1 MSNLNFVMIGKL
13 SIAPDREN
21 RKAFSDK
28 LLDSG
33 CNIRELNLQMKCDK
47 DSFNLQIKSFMNNV
61 KRTSDGTLNVNDST
75 IYTILDNDGKYES
88 TNFKY
93 KDREKYED
101 RIANFRKL
109 VFVDENEERVE
120 CSNEFDYSMAVHSI
134 LKSDAYK
141 DKKFKVQ
148 GNIEYS
154 SYTNPKTHKEKIYT
168 NYNVQRIYVVDND
181 SEQKATANMEM
192 YITKDCI
199 DDSRL
204 EEENTFN
211 LMGYIPQYLSKKKG
225 DFGYYKMFEYPLNAE
240 GDKAKKKY
248 ELIKRVLLDNFED
261 NELCKIGFK
270 VNLIRRR
277 EEVPFDF
284 DKCTDE
290 EKDLVEYGLME
301 LKDLEMQYGAGMGE
315 LKDCIQV
322 SSIAKGYSTGA
333 TPTNLTLVE
342 LLNNGEEE
350 KAKPILNDDLTSDED
365 GDLNIFDTEDG
376 DDFSFDF

>member
-1 MSNLNFVMIGKL
+1 MSTNFVMVGKL

-21 RKAFSDK
+21 RKAFEDR

-33 CNIRELNLQMKCDK
+33 CNIRQLNLQMKCDK
-47 DSFNLQIKSFMNNV
+47 DNFNLQIKSFMNNV

-93 KDREKYED
+93 KDKDKYED
-101 RIANFRKL
+101 KVANFRKL
-109 VFVDENEERVE
+109 VFVNGEERME
-120 CSNEFDYSMAVHSI
+120 CIDTFDYAMFVHTM
-134 LKSDAYK
+134 LKSGDYK
-141 DKKFKVQ
+141 DKIFQVQ
-148 GNIEYS
+148 GTIEFSNYK
-154 SYTNPKTHKEKIYT
+154 NPKTGVENTYT
-168 NYNVQRIYVVDND
+168 NYNVERIYVVDND

-192 YITKDCI
+192 YITEDCI

-270 VNLIRRR
+270 VNLIRQR

-322 SSIAKGYSTGA
+322 SSIARGYSTGA
-333 TPTNLTLVE
+333 TPTNLTLIE
-342 LLNNGEEE
+342 LLNNGEEK

-365 GDLNIFDTEDG
+365 GDLNIFDTEEG

>member
-33 CNIRELNLQMKCDK
+33 CNIRQLNLNMKCDK
-47 DSFNLQIKSFMNNV
+47 DNFNLQIKSFMSNV
-61 KRTSDGTLNVNDST
+61 KRTSDGALNVNDST
-75 IYTILDNDGKYES
+75 IYTILDNDGKFES

-154 SYTNPKTHKEKIYT
+154 SYTNPKTHEEKIYT
-168 NYNVQRIYVVDND
+168 NYNVQRIYVIND
-181 SEQKATANMEM
+181 EAEEKALANVEF
-192 YITKDCI
+192 YITEDCL

-204 EEENTFN
+204 EEENLLVIN
-211 LMGYIPQYLSKKKG
+211 GYIPEYNSKKKADIG
-225 DFGYYKMFEYPLNAE
+225 FYQSFEYPLGE
-240 GDKAKKKY
+240 DSEKAKKMAK
-248 ELIKRVLLDNFED
+248 LIDKMLLDNFDD
-261 NELCKIGFK
+261 NELCKMGYR
-270 VNLIRRR
+270 VRLINRR
-277 EEVPFDF
+277 EEVPFNEDMLS
-284 DKCTDE
+284 DE
-290 EKDLVEYGLME
+290 EKELVKYGLMDIE
-301 LKDLEMQYGAGMGE
+301 DLKQQYGAGMGSMQRRME
-315 LKDCIQV
+315 I
-322 SSIAKGYSTGA
+322 SSIGRGYSKGA
-333 TPTNLTLVE
+333 IPVPLTLNE
-342 LLNNGEEE
+342 LLSKGNEP
-350 KAKPILNDDLTSDED
+350 KPELLDED
-365 GDLNIFDTEDG
+365 GDLDILSDG
-376 DDFSFDF
+376 DDDEDELFDF

>member
-1 MSNLNFVMIGKL
+1 MSNLSFVMIGKL

-33 CNIRELNLQMKCDK
+33 CNIRQLSLQMKCNK
-47 DSFNLQIKSFMNNV
+47 DNFNLQIKSFMNNV
-61 KRTSDGTLNVNDST
+61 KRASDGILNVNDST
-75 IYTILDNDGKYES
+75 IYTILDNDGKFES

-154 SYTNPKTHKEKIYT
+154 SYTNPKTHEEKIYT
-168 NYNVQRIYVVDND
+168 NYNVQRIYVIND
-181 SEQKATANMEM
+181 EAEEKALANVEF
-192 YITKDCI
+192 YITEDCL

-204 EEENTFN
+204 EEENLLVIN
-211 LMGYIPQYLSKKKG
+211 GYIPEYNSKKKADIG
-225 DFGYYKMFEYPLNAE
+225 FYQSFEYPLGE
-240 GDKAKKKY
+240 DSEKAKKMAK
-248 ELIKRVLLDNFED
+248 LIDKMLLDNFDD
-261 NELCKIGFK
+261 NELCKMGYR
-270 VNLIRRR
+270 VRLINRR
-277 EEVPFDF
+277 EEVPFNEDMLS
-284 DKCTDE
+284 DE
-290 EKDLVEYGLME
+290 EKELVKYGLMDIE
-301 LKDLEMQYGAGMGE
+301 DLKQQYGAGMGSMQRRME
-315 LKDCIQV
+315 I
-322 SSIAKGYSTGA
+322 SSIGRGYSKGA
-333 TPTNLTLVE
+333 IPVPLTLNE
-342 LLNNGEEE
+342 LLSKGNEP
-350 KAKPILNDDLTSDED
+350 KPELLDED
-365 GDLNIFDTEDG
+365 GDLDILSDG
-376 DDFSFDF
+376 DDDEDELFDF

>member
-33 CNIRELNLQMKCDK
+33 CNIRQLNLNMKCDK
-47 DSFNLQIKSFMNNV
+47 DNFNLQIKSFMNNV

-75 IYTILDNDGKYES
+75 IYTILDNDGKFES

-154 SYTNPKTHKEKIYT
+154 SYTNPKTHEEKIYT
-168 NYNVQRIYVVDND
+168 NYNVQRIYVIND
-181 SEQKATANMEM
+181 EAEEKALANVEF
-192 YITKDCI
+192 YITEDCL

-204 EEENTFN
+204 EEENLLVIN
-211 LMGYIPQYLSKKKG
+211 GYIPEYNSKKKADIG
-225 DFGYYKMFEYPLNAE
+225 FYQSFEYPLGE
-240 GDKAKKKY
+240 DSEKAKKMAK
-248 ELIKRVLLDNFED
+248 LINKMLLDNFDD
-261 NELCKIGFK
+261 NELCKMGYR
-270 VNLIRRR
+270 VRLINRR
-277 EEVPFDF
+277 EEVPFNEDMLS
-284 DKCTDE
+284 DE
-290 EKDLVEYGLME
+290 EKELVKYGLMDIE
-301 LKDLEMQYGAGMGE
+301 DLKQQYGVGMGSMQRRME
-315 LKDCIQV
+315 I
-322 SSIAKGYSTGA
+322 SSIGRGYSKGA
-333 TPTNLTLVE
+333 IPVPLTLNE
-342 LLNNGEEE
+342 LLSKGNEP
-350 KAKPILNDDLTSDED
+350 KPELLDED
-365 GDLNIFDTEDG
+365 GDLDILSDG
-376 DDFSFDF
+376 DDDEDELFDF

>member
-33 CNIRELNLQMKCDK
+33 YNIRQLNLNMKCDK
-47 DSFNLQIKSFMNNV
+47 DNFNLQIKSFMNNV

-75 IYTILDNDGKYES
+75 IYTILDNDGKFES

-154 SYTNPKTHKEKIYT
+154 SYTNPKTHEEKIYT
-168 NYNVQRIYVVDND
+168 NYNVQRIYVIND
-181 SEQKATANMEM
+181 EAEEKALANVEF
-192 YITKDCI
+192 YITEDCL

-204 EEENTFN
+204 EEENLLVIN
-211 LMGYIPQYLSKKKG
+211 GYIPEYNSKKKADIG
-225 DFGYYKMFEYPLNAE
+225 FYQSFEYPLGE
-240 GDKAKKKY
+240 DSEKAKKMAK
-248 ELIKRVLLDNFED
+248 LINKMLLDNFDD
-261 NELCKIGFK
+261 NELCKMGYR
-270 VNLIRRR
+270 VRLINRR
-277 EEVPFDF
+277 EEVPFNEDMLS
-284 DKCTDE
+284 DE
-290 EKDLVEYGLME
+290 EKELVKYGLMDIE
-301 LKDLEMQYGAGMGE
+301 DLKQQYGVGMGSMQRRME
-315 LKDCIQV
+315 I
-322 SSIAKGYSTGA
+322 SSIGRGYSKGA
-333 TPTNLTLVE
+333 IPAPLTLNE
-342 LLNNGEEE
+342 LLSKGNEP
-350 KAKPILNDDLTSDED
+350 KPELLDED
-365 GDLNIFDTEDG
+365 GDLDILSDG
-376 DDFSFDF
+376 DDDEDELFDF

>member
-33 CNIRELNLQMKCDK
+33 CNIRQFYLNMKCDK
-47 DSFNLQIKSFMNNV
+47 DNFNLQIKSFMNNV

-93 KDREKYED
+93 KDKDKYED

-120 CSNEFDYSMAVHSI
+120 CSNEFDYAMAVHSI

-154 SYTNPKTHKEKIYT
+154 SYTNPKTHEEKIYT
-168 NYNVQRIYVVDND
+168 NYNVQRIYIIND
-181 SEQKATANMEM
+181 EAEEKALANVEF
-192 YITKDCI
+192 YITEDCL

-204 EEENTFN
+204 EEENLLVIN
-211 LMGYIPQYLSKKKG
+211 GYIPEYNSKKKADIG
-225 DFGYYKMFEYPLNAE
+225 FYQSFEYPL
-240 GDKAKKKY
+240 GDDSEKAKKMAK
-248 ELIKRVLLDNFED
+248 LINKMLLDNFDD
-261 NELCKIGFK
+261 NELCKMGYR
-270 VNLIRRR
+270 VNLINRR
-277 EEVPFDF
+277 EEVPFNEDMLS
-284 DKCTDE
+284 DE
-290 EKDLVEYGLME
+290 EKELVKYGLMDIE
-301 LKDLEMQYGAGMGE
+301 DLKQQYGAGMGSMQRRME
-315 LKDCIQV
+315 I
-322 SSIAKGYSTGA
+322 SSIGRGYSKGA
-333 TPTNLTLVE
+333 IPVPLTLNE
-342 LLNNGEEE
+342 LLSKGDEPKKE
-350 KAKPILNDDLTSDED
+350 LLDED
-365 GDLNIFDTEDG
+365 GDLDILSDG
-376 DDFSFDF
+376 DDDEDELFDF

>member
-33 CNIRELNLQMKCDK
+33 CNIRQLNLNMKCDK
-47 DSFNLQIKSFMNNV
+47 DNFNLQIKSFMNNV

-75 IYTILDNDGKYES
+75 IYTILDNDGKFES

-154 SYTNPKTHKEKIYT
+154 SYTNPKTHEEKIYT
-168 NYNVQRIYVVDND
+168 NYNVQRIYVIND
-181 SEQKATANMEM
+181 EAEEKALANVEF
-192 YITKDCI
+192 YITEDCL

-204 EEENTFN
+204 EEENLLVIN
-211 LMGYIPQYLSKKKG
+211 GYIPEYNSKKKADIG
-225 DFGYYKMFEYPLNAE
+225 FYQSFEYPLGE
-240 GDKAKKKY
+240 DSEKAKKMAK
-248 ELIKRVLLDNFED
+248 LINKMLLDNFDD
-261 NELCKIGFK
+261 NELCKMGYR
-270 VNLIRRR
+270 VRLINRR
-277 EEVPFDF
+277 EEVPFNEDMLS
-284 DKCTDE
+284 DE
-290 EKDLVEYGLME
+290 EKELVKYGLMDIE
-301 LKDLEMQYGAGMGE
+301 DLKQQYGVGMGSMQRRME
-315 LKDCIQV
+315 I
-322 SSIAKGYSTGA
+322 SSIGRGYSKGA
-333 TPTNLTLVE
+333 IPAPLTLNE
-342 LLNNGEEE
+342 LLSKGNEP
-350 KAKPILNDDLTSDED
+350 KPELLDED
-365 GDLNIFDTEDG
+365 GDLDILSDG
-376 DDFSFDF
+376 DDDEDELFDF

>member
-1 MSNLNFVMIGKL
+1 MSNLNFVMIGRL

-33 CNIRELNLQMKCDK
+33 CNIRQLNLNMKCDK
-47 DSFNLQIKSFMNNV
+47 DNFNLQIKSFMNNV

-75 IYTILDNDGKYES
+75 IYTILDNDGKFES

-93 KDREKYED
+93 KDKDKYED

-154 SYTNPKTHKEKIYT
+154 SYTNPKTHEEKIYT
-168 NYNVQRIYVVDND
+168 NYNVQRIYVIND
-181 SEQKATANMEM
+181 EAEEKALANVEF
-192 YITKDCI
+192 YITEDCL

-204 EEENTFN
+204 EEENLLVIN
-211 LMGYIPQYLSKKKG
+211 GYIPEYNSKKKADIG
-225 DFGYYKMFEYPLNAE
+225 FYQSFEYPLGE
-240 GDKAKKKY
+240 DSEKAKKMAK
-248 ELIKRVLLDNFED
+248 LIDKMLLDNFDD
-261 NELCKIGFK
+261 NELCKMGYR
-270 VNLIRRR
+270 VRLINRR
-277 EEVPFDF
+277 EEVPFNEDMLS
-284 DKCTDE
+284 DE
-290 EKDLVEYGLME
+290 EKELVKYGLMDIE
-301 LKDLEMQYGAGMGE
+301 DLKLQYGVGMGSMQRRME
-315 LKDCIQV
+315 I
-322 SSIAKGYSTGA
+322 SSIGRGYSKGA
-333 TPTNLTLVE
+333 IPVPLTLSQLLSKGDEPKKE
-342 LLNNGEEE
+342 LL
-350 KAKPILNDDLTSDED
+350 DED
-365 GDLNIFDTEDG
+365 GDLDILGEDDN
-376 DDFSFDF
+376 DDDLFEF

>member
-33 CNIRELNLQMKCDK
+33 CNIRQLNLNMKCDK
-47 DSFNLQIKSFMNNV
+47 DNFNLQIKSFMNNV

-75 IYTILDNDGKYES
+75 IYTILDNDGKFES

-93 KDREKYED
+93 KDKDKYED

-154 SYTNPKTHKEKIYT
+154 SYTNPKTHEEKIYT
-168 NYNVQRIYVVDND
+168 NYNVQRIYVIND
-181 SEQKATANMEM
+181 EAEEKALANVEF
-192 YITKDCI
+192 YITEDCL

-204 EEENTFN
+204 EEENLLVIN
-211 LMGYIPQYLSKKKG
+211 GYIPEYNSKKKADIG
-225 DFGYYKMFEYPLNAE
+225 FYQSFEYPLGE
-240 GDKAKKKY
+240 DSEKAKKMAK
-248 ELIKRVLLDNFED
+248 LIDKMLLDNFDD
-261 NELCKIGFK
+261 NELCKMGYR
-270 VNLIRRR
+270 VRLINRR
-277 EEVPFDF
+277 EEVPFNEDMLS
-284 DKCTDE
+284 DE
-290 EKDLVEYGLME
+290 EKELVKYGLMDIE
-301 LKDLEMQYGAGMGE
+301 DLKQQYGAGMGSMQRRME
-315 LKDCIQV
+315 I
-322 SSIAKGYSTGA
+322 SSIGRGYSKGA
-333 TPTNLTLVE
+333 IPVPLTLNE
-342 LLNNGEEE
+342 LLSKGDEPKKE
-350 KAKPILNDDLTSDED
+350 LVDED
-365 GDLNIFDTEDG
+365 GDLDILGEEDN
-376 DDFSFDF
+376 DDDLFEF

>member
-21 RKAFSDK
+21 RKAFEDR

-33 CNIRELNLQMKCDK
+33 CNIRQLNLNMKCDK
-47 DSFNLQIKSFMNNV
+47 DNFNLQIKSFMNNV

-93 KDREKYED
+93 KDKDKYED

-154 SYTNPKTHKEKIYT
+154 SYTNPKTHEEKIYT
-168 NYNVQRIYVVDND
+168 NYNVQRIYVIND
-181 SEQKATANMEM
+181 EAEEKGLANVEF
-192 YITKDCI
+192 YITEDCL

-204 EEENTFN
+204 EDENLLVIN
-211 LMGYIPQYLSKKKG
+211 GYIPEYNSKKKADIG
-225 DFGYYKMFEYPLNAE
+225 FYQSFEYPLGE
-240 GDKAKKKY
+240 DSEKAKKMAK
-248 ELIKRVLLDNFED
+248 LINKMLLDNFDD
-261 NELCKIGFK
+261 NELCKMGYR
-270 VNLIRRR
+270 VRLINRR
-277 EEVPFDF
+277 EEVPFNEDMLS
-284 DKCTDE
+284 DE
-290 EKDLVEYGLME
+290 EKELVKYGLMDIE
-301 LKDLEMQYGAGMGE
+301 DLKLQYGVGMGSMQRRME
-315 LKDCIQV
+315 I
-322 SSIAKGYSTGA
+322 SSIGRGYSKGA
-333 TPTNLTLVE
+333 IPVPLTLNE
-342 LLNNGEEE
+342 LLSKGDEPKKE
-350 KAKPILNDDLTSDED
+350 LLDED
-365 GDLNIFDTEDG
+365 GDLDILGEDDN
-376 DDFSFDF
+376 DDDLFEF

>member
-33 CNIRELNLQMKCDK
+33 CNIRQLNLNMKCDK

-75 IYTILDNDGKYES
+75 IYTILDNDGKFES

-154 SYTNPKTHKEKIYT
+154 SYTNPKTHEEKIYT
-168 NYNVQRIYVVDND
+168 NYNVQRIYVIND
-181 SEQKATANMEM
+181 EAEEKALANVEF
-192 YITKDCI
+192 YITEDCL

-204 EEENTFN
+204 EEENLLVIN
-211 LMGYIPQYLSKKKG
+211 GYIPEYNSKKKADIG
-225 DFGYYKMFEYPLNAE
+225 FYQSFEYPLGE
-240 GDKAKKKY
+240 DSEKAKKMAK
-248 ELIKRVLLDNFED
+248 LIDKMLLDNFDD
-261 NELCKIGFK
+261 NELCKMGYR
-270 VNLIRRR
+270 VRLINRR
-277 EEVPFDF
+277 EEVPFNEDMLS
-284 DKCTDE
+284 DE
-290 EKDLVEYGLME
+290 EKELVKYGLMDIE
-301 LKDLEMQYGAGMGE
+301 DLKQQYGAGMGSMQRKME
-315 LKDCIQV
+315 I
-322 SSIAKGYSTGA
+322 SSIGRGYSKGA
-333 TPTNLTLVE
+333 IPVPLTLNE
-342 LLNNGEEE
+342 LLSKGDEP
-350 KAKPILNDDLTSDED
+350 KPELLDED
-365 GDLNIFDTEDG
+365 GDLDILSDG
-376 DDFSFDF
+376 DDDEDELFDF

>member
-33 CNIRELNLQMKCDK
+33 CNIRQLNLNMKCDK
-47 DSFNLQIKSFMNNV
+47 DNFNLQIKSFMNNV

-75 IYTILDNDGKYES
+75 IYTILDNDGKFES

-154 SYTNPKTHKEKIYT
+154 SYTNPKTHEEKIYT
-168 NYNVQRIYVVDND
+168 NYNVQRIYVIND
-181 SEQKATANMEM
+181 EAEEKALANVEF
-192 YITKDCI
+192 YITEDCL

-204 EEENTFN
+204 EEENLLVIN
-211 LMGYIPQYLSKKKG
+211 GYIPEYNSKKKADIG
-225 DFGYYKMFEYPLNAE
+225 FYQSFEYPLGE
-240 GDKAKKKY
+240 DSEKAKKMAK
-248 ELIKRVLLDNFED
+248 LIDKMLLDNFDD
-261 NELCKIGFK
+261 NELCKMGYR
-270 VNLIRRR
+270 VRLINRR
-277 EEVPFDF
+277 EEVPFNEDMLS
-284 DKCTDE
+284 DE
-290 EKDLVEYGLME
+290 EKELVKYGLMDIE
-301 LKDLEMQYGAGMGE
+301 DLKQQYGAGMGSMQRRME
-315 LKDCIQV
+315 I
-322 SSIAKGYSTGA
+322 SSIGRGYSKGA
-333 TPTNLTLVE
+333 IPVPLTLNE
-342 LLNNGEEE
+342 LLSKGDEPKKE
-350 KAKPILNDDLTSDED
+350 LVDED
-365 GDLNIFDTEDG
+365 GDLDILGEEDN
-376 DDFSFDF
+376 DDDLFDF

>member
-33 CNIRELNLQMKCDK
+33 CNIRQLNLNMKCDK
-47 DSFNLQIKSFMNNV
+47 DNFNLQIKSFMNNV

-75 IYTILDNDGKYES
+75 IYTILDNDGKFES

-154 SYTNPKTHKEKIYT
+154 SYTNPKTHEEKIYT
-168 NYNVQRIYVVDND
+168 NYNVQRIYVIND
-181 SEQKATANMEM
+181 EAEEKALANVEF
-192 YITKDCI
+192 YITEDCL

-204 EEENTFN
+204 EEENLLVIN
-211 LMGYIPQYLSKKKG
+211 GYIPEYNSKKKADIG
-225 DFGYYKMFEYPLNAE
+225 FYQSFEYPLGE
-240 GDKAKKKY
+240 DSEKAKKMAK
-248 ELIKRVLLDNFED
+248 LINKMLLDNFDD
-261 NELCKIGFK
+261 NELCKMGYR
-270 VNLIRRR
+270 VRLINRR
-277 EEVPFDF
+277 EEVPFNEDMLS
-284 DKCTDE
+284 DE
-290 EKDLVEYGLME
+290 EKELVKYGLMDIE
-301 LKDLEMQYGAGMGE
+301 DLKLQYGVGMGSMQRRME
-315 LKDCIQV
+315 I
-322 SSIAKGYSTGA
+322 SSIGRGYSKGA
-333 TPTNLTLVE
+333 IPVPLTLSQLLSKGDEPKKE
-342 LLNNGEEE
+342 LL
-350 KAKPILNDDLTSDED
+350 DED
-365 GDLNIFDTEDG
+365 GDLDILGEDDN
-376 DDFSFDF
+376 DDDLFEF

>member
-33 CNIRELNLQMKCDK
+33 CNIRQLNLNMKCDK
-47 DSFNLQIKSFMNNV
+47 DNFNLQIKSFMNNV
-61 KRTSDGTLNVNDST
+61 KRTSDGTLNVNDSI
-75 IYTILDNDGKYES
+75 IYTILDNDGKFES

-154 SYTNPKTHKEKIYT
+154 SYTNPKTHEEKIYT
-168 NYNVQRIYVVDND
+168 NYNVQRIYVIND
-181 SEQKATANMEM
+181 EAEEKALANVEF
-192 YITKDCI
+192 YITEDCL

-204 EEENTFN
+204 EEENLLVIN
-211 LMGYIPQYLSKKKG
+211 GYIPEYNSKKKADIG
-225 DFGYYKMFEYPLNAE
+225 FYQSFEYPLGE
-240 GDKAKKKY
+240 DSEKAKKMAK
-248 ELIKRVLLDNFED
+248 LIDKMLLDNFND
-261 NELCKIGFK
+261 NELCKMGYR
-270 VNLIRRR
+270 VRLINRR
-277 EEVPFDF
+277 EEVPFNEDMLS
-284 DKCTDE
+284 DE
-290 EKDLVEYGLME
+290 EKELVKYGLMDIE
-301 LKDLEMQYGAGMGE
+301 DLKQQYGVGMGSMQRRME
-315 LKDCIQV
+315 I
-322 SSIAKGYSTGA
+322 SSIGRGYSKGA
-333 TPTNLTLVE
+333 IPVPLTLNE
-342 LLNNGEEE
+342 LLSKGDEPKKE
-350 KAKPILNDDLTSDED
+350 LLDED
-365 GDLNIFDTEDG
+365 GDLDILSDG
-376 DDFSFDF
+376 DDDEDELFDF

>member
-1 MSNLNFVMIGKL
+1 MSTNFVMIGKL

-33 CNIRELNLQMKCDK
+33 YNIRTLNLNMKCDK

-75 IYTILDNDGKYES
+75 IYTILDNDGKFES

-154 SYTNPKTHKEKIYT
+154 SYTNPKTHEEKIYT
-168 NYNVQRIYVVDND
+168 NYNVQRIYVIND
-181 SEQKATANMEM
+181 EAEEKALANVEF
-192 YITKDCI
+192 YITEDCL

-204 EEENTFN
+204 EEENLLVIN
-211 LMGYIPQYLSKKKG
+211 GYIPEYNSKKKADIG
-225 DFGYYKMFEYPLNAE
+225 FYQSFEYPLGE
-240 GDKAKKKY
+240 DSEKAKKMAK
-248 ELIKRVLLDNFED
+248 LIDKMLLDNFDD
-261 NELCKIGFK
+261 NELCKMGYR
-270 VNLIRRR
+270 VRLINRR
-277 EEVPFDF
+277 EEVPFNEDMLS
-284 DKCTDE
+284 DE
-290 EKDLVEYGLME
+290 EKELVKYGLMDIE
-301 LKDLEMQYGAGMGE
+301 DLKQQYGAGMGSMQRRME
-315 LKDCIQV
+315 I
-322 SSIAKGYSTGA
+322 SSIGRGYSKGA
-333 TPTNLTLVE
+333 IPVPLTLNE
-342 LLNNGEEE
+342 LLSKGNEP
-350 KAKPILNDDLTSDED
+350 KPELLDED
-365 GDLNIFDTEDG
+365 GDLDILSDG
-376 DDFSFDF
+376 DDDEDELFDF

>member
-33 CNIRELNLQMKCDK
+33 YNIRQLNLNMKCDK
-47 DSFNLQIKSFMNNV
+47 DNFNLQIKSFMNNV

-75 IYTILDNDGKYES
+75 IYTILDNDGKFES

-154 SYTNPKTHKEKIYT
+154 SYTNPKTHEEKIYT
-168 NYNVQRIYVVDND
+168 NYNVQRIYVIND
-181 SEQKATANMEM
+181 EAEEKALANVEF
-192 YITKDCI
+192 YITEDCL

-204 EEENTFN
+204 EEENLLVIN
-211 LMGYIPQYLSKKKG
+211 GYIPEYNSKKKADIG
-225 DFGYYKMFEYPLNAE
+225 FYQSFEYPLGE
-240 GDKAKKKY
+240 DSEKAKKMAK
-248 ELIKRVLLDNFED
+248 LINKMLLDNFDD
-261 NELCKIGFK
+261 NELCKMGYR
-270 VNLIRRR
+270 VRLINRR
-277 EEVPFDF
+277 EEVPFNEDMLS
-284 DKCTDE
+284 DE
-290 EKDLVEYGLME
+290 EKELVKYGLMDIE
-301 LKDLEMQYGAGMGE
+301 DLKQQYGVGMGSMQRRME
-315 LKDCIQV
+315 I
-322 SSIAKGYSTGA
+322 SSIGRGYSKGA
-333 TPTNLTLVE
+333 IPVPLTLNE
-342 LLNNGEEE
+342 LLSKGNEPKKE
-350 KAKPILNDDLTSDED
+350 LLDED
-365 GDLNIFDTEDG
+365 GDLDILSDGG
-376 DDFSFDF
+376 DDDELFDF

>member
-33 CNIRELNLQMKCDK
+33 CNIRQLNLNMKCDK
-47 DSFNLQIKSFMNNV
+47 DNFNLQIKSFMNNV

-75 IYTILDNDGKYES
+75 IYTILDNDGKFES

-154 SYTNPKTHKEKIYT
+154 SYTNPKTHEEKIYT
-168 NYNVQRIYVVDND
+168 NYNVQRIYVIND
-181 SEQKATANMEM
+181 EAEEKALANVEF
-192 YITKDCI
+192 YITEDCL

-204 EEENTFN
+204 EEENLLVIN
-211 LMGYIPQYLSKKKG
+211 GYIPEYNSKKKANIG
-225 DFGYYKMFEYPLNAE
+225 FYQSFEYPLGE
-240 GDKAKKKY
+240 DSEKAKKMAK
-248 ELIKRVLLDNFED
+248 LIDKMLLDNFDD
-261 NELCKIGFK
+261 NELCKMGYR
-270 VNLIRRR
+270 VRLINRR
-277 EEVPFDF
+277 EEVPFNEDMLS
-284 DKCTDE
+284 DE
-290 EKDLVEYGLME
+290 EKELVKYGLMDIE
-301 LKDLEMQYGAGMGE
+301 DLKQQYGAGMGSMQRRME
-315 LKDCIQV
+315 I
-322 SSIAKGYSTGA
+322 SSIGRGYSKGA
-333 TPTNLTLVE
+333 IPVPLTLNE
-342 LLNNGEEE
+342 LLSKGNEP
-350 KAKPILNDDLTSDED
+350 KPELLDED
-365 GDLNIFDTEDG
+365 GDLDILSDG
-376 DDFSFDF
+376 DDDEDELFDF

>member
-33 CNIRELNLQMKCDK
+33 YNIRQLNLNMKCDK
-47 DSFNLQIKSFMNNV
+47 DNFNLQIKSFMNNV

-75 IYTILDNDGKYES
+75 IYTILDNDGKFES

-154 SYTNPKTHKEKIYT
+154 SYTNPKTHEEKIYT
-168 NYNVQRIYVVDND
+168 NYNVQRIYVIND
-181 SEQKATANMEM
+181 EAEEKALANVEF
-192 YITKDCI
+192 YITEDCL

-204 EEENTFN
+204 EEENLLVIN
-211 LMGYIPQYLSKKKG
+211 GYIPEYNSKKKADIG
-225 DFGYYKMFEYPLNAE
+225 FYQSFEYPLGE
-240 GDKAKKKY
+240 DSEKAKKMAK
-248 ELIKRVLLDNFED
+248 LIDKMLLDNFDD
-261 NELCKIGFK
+261 NELCKMGYR
-270 VNLIRRR
+270 VRLINRR
-277 EEVPFDF
+277 EEVPFNEDMLS
-284 DKCTDE
+284 DE
-290 EKDLVEYGLME
+290 EKELVKYGLMDIE
-301 LKDLEMQYGAGMGE
+301 GLKQQYGAGMGSMQRRME
-315 LKDCIQV
+315 I
-322 SSIAKGYSTGA
+322 SSIGRGYSKGA
-333 TPTNLTLVE
+333 IPVPLTLNE
-342 LLNNGEEE
+342 LLSKGDEPKKE
-350 KAKPILNDDLTSDED
+350 LLDED
-365 GDLNIFDTEDG
+365 GDLDILSDGNDDEDEL
-376 DDFSFDF
+376 FDF

>member
-1 MSNLNFVMIGKL
+1 MSTNFVMIGKL

-33 CNIRELNLQMKCDK
+33 CNIRQLNLNMKCDK
-47 DSFNLQIKSFMNNV
+47 DNFNLQIKSFMNNV

-75 IYTILDNDGKYES
+75 IYTILDNDGKFES

-154 SYTNPKTHKEKIYT
+154 SYTNPKTHEEKIYT
-168 NYNVQRIYVVDND
+168 NYNVQRIYVIND
-181 SEQKATANMEM
+181 EAEEKALANVEF
-192 YITKDCI
+192 YITEDCL

-204 EEENTFN
+204 EEENLLVIN
-211 LMGYIPQYLSKKKG
+211 GYIPEYNSKKKADIG
-225 DFGYYKMFEYPLNAE
+225 FYQSFEYPLGE
-240 GDKAKKKY
+240 DSEKAKKMAK
-248 ELIKRVLLDNFED
+248 LIDKMLLDNFDD
-261 NELCKIGFK
+261 NELCKMGYR
-270 VNLIRRR
+270 VRLINRR
-277 EEVPFDF
+277 EEVPFNEDMLS
-284 DKCTDE
+284 DE
-290 EKDLVEYGLME
+290 EKELVKYGLMDIE
-301 LKDLEMQYGAGMGE
+301 DLKQQYGVGMGSMQRRME
-315 LKDCIQV
+315 I
-322 SSIAKGYSTGA
+322 SSIGRGYSKGA
-333 TPTNLTLVE
+333 IPVPLTLNE
-342 LLNNGEEE
+342 LLSKGDEP
-350 KAKPILNDDLTSDED
+350 KPELLDED
-365 GDLNIFDTEDG
+365 GDLDILSDG
-376 DDFSFDF
+376 DDDEDELFDF

>member
-1 MSNLNFVMIGKL
+1 MSTNFVMIGRL

-33 CNIRELNLQMKCDK
+33 CNIRTLNLNMKCDK

-75 IYTILDNDGKYES
+75 IYTILDNDGKFES

-154 SYTNPKTHKEKIYT
+154 SYTNPKTHEEKIYT
-168 NYNVQRIYVVDND
+168 NYNVQRIYVIND
-181 SEQKATANMEM
+181 EAEEKALANVEF
-192 YITKDCI
+192 YITEDCL

-204 EEENTFN
+204 EEENLLVIN
-211 LMGYIPQYLSKKKG
+211 GYIPEYNSKKKADIG
-225 DFGYYKMFEYPLNAE
+225 FYQSFEYPLGE
-240 GDKAKKKY
+240 DSEKAKKMAK
-248 ELIKRVLLDNFED
+248 LIDKMLLDNFDD
-261 NELCKIGFK
+261 NELCKMGYR
-270 VNLIRRR
+270 VRLINRR
-277 EEVPFDF
+277 EEVPFNEDMLS
-284 DKCTDE
+284 DE
-290 EKDLVEYGLME
+290 EKELVKYGLMDIE
-301 LKDLEMQYGAGMGE
+301 DLKQQYGAGMGSMQRRME
-315 LKDCIQV
+315 I
-322 SSIAKGYSTGA
+322 SSIGRGYSKGA
-333 TPTNLTLVE
+333 IPVPLTLNE
-342 LLNNGEEE
+342 LLSKGDEP
-350 KAKPILNDDLTSDED
+350 KPELLDED
-365 GDLNIFDTEDG
+365 GDLDILSDG
-376 DDFSFDF
+376 DDDEDELFDF

>member
-33 CNIRELNLQMKCDK
+33 CNIRQLNLNMKCDK
-47 DSFNLQIKSFMNNV
+47 DNFNLQIKSFMNNV

-75 IYTILDNDGKYES
+75 IYTILDNDGKFES

-154 SYTNPKTHKEKIYT
+154 SYTNPKTHEEKIYT
-168 NYNVQRIYVVDND
+168 NYNVQRIYVIND
-181 SEQKATANMEM
+181 EAEEKALANVEF
-192 YITKDCI
+192 YITEDCL

-204 EEENTFN
+204 EEENLLVIN
-211 LMGYIPQYLSKKKG
+211 GYIPEYNSKKKADIG
-225 DFGYYKMFEYPLNAE
+225 FYQSFEYPLGE
-240 GDKAKKKY
+240 DSEKAKKMAK
-248 ELIKRVLLDNFED
+248 LIDKMLLDNFDD
-261 NELCKIGFK
+261 NELCKMGYR
-270 VNLIRRR
+270 VRLINRR
-277 EEVPFDF
+277 EEVPFNEDMLS
-284 DKCTDE
+284 DE
-290 EKDLVEYGLME
+290 EKELVKYGLMDIE
-301 LKDLEMQYGAGMGE
+301 DLKQQYGAGMGSMQRRME
-315 LKDCIQV
+315 I
-322 SSIAKGYSTGA
+322 SSIGRGYSKGA
-333 TPTNLTLVE
+333 IPVPLTLNE
-342 LLNNGEEE
+342 LLSKG
-350 KAKPILNDDLTSDED
+350 DEPKKELVD
-365 GDLNIFDTEDG
+365 ENGDLDILSDG
-376 DDFSFDF
+376 DDDEDELFDF

>member
-33 CNIRELNLQMKCDK
+33 CNIRQLNLNMKCDK
-47 DSFNLQIKSFMNNV
+47 DNFNLQIKSFMNNV

-75 IYTILDNDGKYES
+75 IYTILDNDGKFES

-154 SYTNPKTHKEKIYT
+154 SYTNPKTHEEKIYT
-168 NYNVQRIYVVDND
+168 NYNVQRIYVIND
-181 SEQKATANMEM
+181 EAEEKALANVEF
-192 YITKDCI
+192 YITEDCL

-204 EEENTFN
+204 EEENLLVIN
-211 LMGYIPQYLSKKKG
+211 GYIPEYNSKKKADIG
-225 DFGYYKMFEYPLNAE
+225 FYQSFEYPLGE
-240 GDKAKKKY
+240 DSEKAKKMAK
-248 ELIKRVLLDNFED
+248 LIDKMLLDNFDD
-261 NELCKIGFK
+261 NELCKMGYR
-270 VNLIRRR
+270 VRLINRR
-277 EEVPFDF
+277 EEVPFNEDMLS
-284 DKCTDE
+284 DE
-290 EKDLVEYGLME
+290 EKELVKYGLMDIE
-301 LKDLEMQYGAGMGE
+301 DLKQQYGAGMGSMQRRME
-315 LKDCIQV
+315 I
-322 SSIAKGYSTGA
+322 SSIGRGYSKGA
-333 TPTNLTLVE
+333 IPVPLTLNQLLSKGDEPKPE
-342 LLNNGEEE
+342 LL
-350 KAKPILNDDLTSDED
+350 DED
-365 GDLNIFDTEDG
+365 GDLDILSDG
-376 DDFSFDF
+376 DDDEDELFDF

>member
-33 CNIRELNLQMKCDK
+33 CNIRTLNLNMKCDK
-47 DSFNLQIKSFMNNV
+47 DNFNLQIKSFMNNV

-75 IYTILDNDGKYES
+75 IYTILDNDGKFES

-154 SYTNPKTHKEKIYT
+154 SYTNPKTHEEKIYT
-168 NYNVQRIYVVDND
+168 NYNVQRIYVIND
-181 SEQKATANMEM
+181 EAEKKALANVEF
-192 YITKDCI
+192 YITEDCL
-199 DDSRL
+199 DDRRL
-204 EEENTFN
+204 EEENLLVIN
-211 LMGYIPQYLSKKKG
+211 GYIPEYNSKKKADIG
-225 DFGYYKMFEYPLNAE
+225 FYQSFEYPLGE
-240 GDKAKKKY
+240 DSEKAKKMAK
-248 ELIKRVLLDNFED
+248 LINKMLLDNFDD
-261 NELCKIGFK
+261 NELCKMGYR
-270 VNLIRRR
+270 VRLINRR
-277 EEVPFDF
+277 EEVPFNEDMLS
-284 DKCTDE
+284 DE
-290 EKDLVEYGLME
+290 EKELVKYGLMDIE
-301 LKDLEMQYGAGMGE
+301 DLKQQYGAGMGSMQRRME
-315 LKDCIQV
+315 I
-322 SSIAKGYSTGA
+322 SSIGRGYSKGA
-333 TPTNLTLVE
+333 IPVPLTLNE
-342 LLNNGEEE
+342 LLSKGDEPKKE
-350 KAKPILNDDLTSDED
+350 LVDED
-365 GDLNIFDTEDG
+365 GDLDILGEEDN
-376 DDFSFDF
+376 DDDLFDF

>member
-33 CNIRELNLQMKCDK
+33 CNIRQLNLNMKCDK
-47 DSFNLQIKSFMNNV
+47 DNFNLQIKSFMSNV

-75 IYTILDNDGKYES
+75 IYTILDNDGKFES

-154 SYTNPKTHKEKIYT
+154 SYTNPKTHEEKIYT
-168 NYNVQRIYVVDND
+168 NYNVQRIYVIND
-181 SEQKATANMEM
+181 EAEEKALANVEF
-192 YITKDCI
+192 YITEDCL

-204 EEENTFN
+204 EEENLLVIN
-211 LMGYIPQYLSKKKG
+211 GYIPEYNSKKKADIG
-225 DFGYYKMFEYPLNAE
+225 FYQSFEYPLGE
-240 GDKAKKKY
+240 DSEKAKKMAK
-248 ELIKRVLLDNFED
+248 LIDKMLLDNFDD
-261 NELCKIGFK
+261 NELCKMGYR
-270 VNLIRRR
+270 VRLINRR
-277 EEVPFDF
+277 EEVPFNEDMLS
-284 DKCTDE
+284 DE
-290 EKDLVEYGLME
+290 EKELVKYGLMDIE
-301 LKDLEMQYGAGMGE
+301 DLKQQYGAGMGSMQRRME
-315 LKDCIQV
+315 I
-322 SSIAKGYSTGA
+322 SSIGRGYSKGA
-333 TPTNLTLVE
+333 IPVPLTLNE
-342 LLNNGEEE
+342 LLSKGNEPKKE
-350 KAKPILNDDLTSDED
+350 LVDED
-365 GDLNIFDTEDG
+365 GDLDILGEEDN
-376 DDFSFDF
+376 DDDLFEF

>member
-33 CNIRELNLQMKCDK
+33 CNIRTLNLNMKCDK
-47 DSFNLQIKSFMNNV
+47 DNFNLQIKSFMNNV
-61 KRTSDGTLNVNDST
+61 KRTLDGTLNVNDST
-75 IYTILDNDGKYES
+75 IYTILDNDGKFES

-93 KDREKYED
+93 KDKDKYED

-154 SYTNPKTHKEKIYT
+154 SYTNPKTHEEKIYT
-168 NYNVQRIYVVDND
+168 NYNVQRIYVIND
-181 SEQKATANMEM
+181 EAEEKALANVEF
-192 YITKDCI
+192 YITEDCL

-204 EEENTFN
+204 EEENLLVIN
-211 LMGYIPQYLSKKKG
+211 GYIPEYNSKKKADIG
-225 DFGYYKMFEYPLNAE
+225 FYQSFEYPLGE
-240 GDKAKKKY
+240 DSEKAKKMAK
-248 ELIKRVLLDNFED
+248 LINKMLLDNFDD
-261 NELCKIGFK
+261 NELCKMGYR
-270 VNLIRRR
+270 VRLINRR
-277 EEVPFDF
+277 EEVPFNEDMLS
-284 DKCTDE
+284 DE
-290 EKDLVEYGLME
+290 EKELVKYGLMDIE
-301 LKDLEMQYGAGMGE
+301 DLKQQYGVGMGSMQRRME
-315 LKDCIQV
+315 I
-322 SSIAKGYSTGA
+322 SSIGRGYSKGA
-333 TPTNLTLVE
+333 IPVPLTLNE
-342 LLNNGEEE
+342 LLSKGNEPKKE
-350 KAKPILNDDLTSDED
+350 LLDED
-365 GDLNIFDTEDG
+365 GDLDILSDGG
-376 DDFSFDF
+376 DDDELFDF

>member
-1 MSNLNFVMIGKL
+1 MSNSFTMVGKL
-13 SIAPDREN
+13 SIAGDRTN
-21 RKAFSDK
+21 KLAFSDK

-47 DSFNLQIKSFMNNV
+47 DNFNLQIKSFMNNA
-61 KRTSDGTLNVNDST
+61 KRNADGTLNIDNST
-75 IYTILDNDGKYES
+75 IYTILNKDGKYES
-88 TNFKY
+88 VNFKY
-93 KDREKYED
+93 KDKEKYED
-101 RIANFRKL
+101 KVANFRRL
-109 VFVDENEERVE
+109 VFIDGEERME
-120 CSNEFDYSMAVHSI
+120 FTNEFDYAMFVHTM
-134 LKSDAYK
+134 LKSEDYK
-141 DKKFKVQ
+141 DKIFRVQ
-148 GNIEYS
+148 GTIEFSNYK
-154 SYTNPKTHKEKIYT
+154 NPKTGVENTYT
-168 NYNVQRIYVVDND
+168 NYNVERIYVVDND

-322 SSIAKGYSTGA
+322 SSIARGYSTGA

-365 GDLNIFDTEDG
+365 GDLNIFDTEEG

>member
-1 MSNLNFVMIGKL
+1 MSTNFVMIGKL

-33 CNIRELNLQMKCDK
+33 CNIRQLNLNMKCDK
-47 DSFNLQIKSFMNNV
+47 DNFNLQIKSFMNNV

-75 IYTILDNDGKYES
+75 IYTILDNDGKFES

-154 SYTNPKTHKEKIYT
+154 SYTNPKTHEEKIYT
-168 NYNVQRIYVVDND
+168 NYNVQRIYVIND
-181 SEQKATANMEM
+181 EAEEKALANVEF
-192 YITKDCI
+192 YITEDCL

-204 EEENTFN
+204 EEENLLVIN
-211 LMGYIPQYLSKKKG
+211 GYIPEYNSKKKADIG
-225 DFGYYKMFEYPLNAE
+225 FYQSFEYPLGE
-240 GDKAKKKY
+240 DSEKAKKMAK
-248 ELIKRVLLDNFED
+248 LIDKMLLDNFDD
-261 NELCKIGFK
+261 NELCKMGYR
-270 VNLIRRR
+270 VRLINRR
-277 EEVPFDF
+277 EEVPFNEDMLS
-284 DKCTDE
+284 DE
-290 EKDLVEYGLME
+290 EKELVKYGLMDIE
-301 LKDLEMQYGAGMGE
+301 DLKQQYGAGMGSMQRRME
-315 LKDCIQV
+315 I
-322 SSIAKGYSTGA
+322 SSIGRGYSKGA
-333 TPTNLTLVE
+333 IPVPLTLNE
-342 LLNNGEEE
+342 LLSKGDEPKKE
-350 KAKPILNDDLTSDED
+350 LLDED
-365 GDLNIFDTEDG
+365 GDLDILSDG
-376 DDFSFDF
+376 DDDEDELFDF

>member
-33 CNIRELNLQMKCDK
+33 CNIRQLNLNMKCDK

-93 KDREKYED
+93 KDKDKYED

-154 SYTNPKTHKEKIYT
+154 SYTNPKTHEEKIYT
-168 NYNVQRIYVVDND
+168 NYNVQRIYVIND
-181 SEQKATANMEM
+181 EAEEKALANVEF
-192 YITKDCI
+192 YITEDCL

-204 EEENTFN
+204 EEENLLVIN
-211 LMGYIPQYLSKKKG
+211 GYIPEYNSKKKADIG
-225 DFGYYKMFEYPLNAE
+225 FYQSFEYPLGE
-240 GDKAKKKY
+240 DSEKAKKMAK
-248 ELIKRVLLDNFED
+248 LIDKMLLDNFDD
-261 NELCKIGFK
+261 NELCKMGYR
-270 VNLIRRR
+270 VRLINRR
-277 EEVPFDF
+277 EEVPFNEDMLS
-284 DKCTDE
+284 DE
-290 EKDLVEYGLME
+290 EKELVKYGLMDIE
-301 LKDLEMQYGAGMGE
+301 DLKQQYGVGMGSMQRRME
-315 LKDCIQV
+315 I
-322 SSIAKGYSTGA
+322 SSIGRGYSKGA
-333 TPTNLTLVE
+333 IPVPLTLNE
-342 LLNNGEEE
+342 LLSKGDEPKKE
-350 KAKPILNDDLTSDED
+350 LVDED
-365 GDLNIFDTEDG
+365 GDLDILSDG
-376 DDFSFDF
+376 DDDDELFDF

>member
-1 MSNLNFVMIGKL
+1 MVGRL

-28 LLDSG
+28 LLNSG
-33 CNIRELNLQMKCDK
+33 CNIRQFYLNMKCDK
-47 DSFNLQIKSFMNNV
+47 DNFNLQIKSFMNNV

-93 KDREKYED
+93 KDKDKYED

-154 SYTNPKTHKEKIYT
+154 SYTNPKTHEEKIYT
-168 NYNVQRIYVVDND
+168 NYNVQRIYVIND
-181 SEQKATANMEM
+181 EAEEKALANVEF
-192 YITKDCI
+192 YITEDCL

-204 EEENTFN
+204 EEENLLVIN
-211 LMGYIPQYLSKKKG
+211 GYIPEYNSKKKADIG
-225 DFGYYKMFEYPLNAE
+225 FYQSFEYPLGE
-240 GDKAKKKY
+240 DSEKAKKMAK
-248 ELIKRVLLDNFED
+248 LIDKMLLDNFDD
-261 NELCKIGFK
+261 NELCKMGYR
-270 VNLIRRR
+270 VNLINRR
-277 EEVPFDF
+277 EEVPFNEDMLS
-284 DKCTDE
+284 DE
-290 EKDLVEYGLME
+290 EKELVKYGLMDIE
-301 LKDLEMQYGAGMGE
+301 DLKQQYGVGMGSMQRRME
-315 LKDCIQV
+315 I
-322 SSIAKGYSTGA
+322 SSIGRGYSKGA
-333 TPTNLTLVE
+333 IPVPLTLNE
-342 LLNNGEEE
+342 LLSKGDEPKKE
-350 KAKPILNDDLTSDED
+350 LVDED
-365 GDLNIFDTEDG
+365 GDLDILGEEDN
-376 DDFSFDF
+376 DDDLFDF

>member
-33 CNIRELNLQMKCDK
+33 CNIRTLNLNMKCDK

-93 KDREKYED
+93 KDKDKYED

-154 SYTNPKTHKEKIYT
+154 SYTNPKTHEEKIYT
-168 NYNVQRIYVVDND
+168 NYNVQRIYVIND
-181 SEQKATANMEM
+181 EAEEKALANVEF
-192 YITKDCI
+192 YITEDCL

-204 EEENTFN
+204 EEENLLVIN
-211 LMGYIPQYLSKKKG
+211 GYIPEYNSKKKADIG
-225 DFGYYKMFEYPLNAE
+225 FYQSFEYPLGE
-240 GDKAKKKY
+240 DSEKAKKMAK
-248 ELIKRVLLDNFED
+248 LIDKMLLDNFDD
-261 NELCKIGFK
+261 NELCKMGYR
-270 VNLIRRR
+270 VRLINRR
-277 EEVPFDF
+277 EEVPFNEDMLS
-284 DKCTDE
+284 DE
-290 EKDLVEYGLME
+290 EKELVKYGLMDIE
-301 LKDLEMQYGAGMGE
+301 DLKQQYGVGMGSMQRRME
-315 LKDCIQV
+315 I
-322 SSIAKGYSTGA
+322 SSIGRGYSKGA
-333 TPTNLTLVE
+333 IPVPLTLNE
-342 LLNNGEEE
+342 LLSKGDEPKKE
-350 KAKPILNDDLTSDED
+350 LVDED
-365 GDLNIFDTEDG
+365 GDLDILSDG
-376 DDFSFDF
+376 DDDDELFDF

>member
-33 CNIRELNLQMKCDK
+33 CNIRQLNLNMKCDK
-47 DSFNLQIKSFMNNV
+47 DNFNLQIKSFMNNV

-75 IYTILDNDGKYES
+75 IYTILDNDGKFES

-93 KDREKYED
+93 KDREKYEN

-154 SYTNPKTHKEKIYT
+154 SYTNPKTHEEKIYT
-168 NYNVQRIYVVDND
+168 NYNVQRIYVIND
-181 SEQKATANMEM
+181 EAEEKALANVEF
-192 YITKDCI
+192 YITEDCL

-204 EEENTFN
+204 EEENLLVIN
-211 LMGYIPQYLSKKKG
+211 GYIPEYNSKKKADIG
-225 DFGYYKMFEYPLNAE
+225 FYQSFEYPLGE
-240 GDKAKKKY
+240 DSEKAKKMAK
-248 ELIKRVLLDNFED
+248 LINKMLLDNFDD
-261 NELCKIGFK
+261 NELCKMGYR
-270 VNLIRRR
+270 VRLINRR
-277 EEVPFDF
+277 EEVPFNEDMLS
-284 DKCTDE
+284 DE
-290 EKDLVEYGLME
+290 EKELVKYGLMDIE
-301 LKDLEMQYGAGMGE
+301 DLKQQYGAGMGSMQRRME
-315 LKDCIQV
+315 I
-322 SSIAKGYSTGA
+322 SSIGRGYSKGA
-333 TPTNLTLVE
+333 IPVPLTLNE
-342 LLNNGEEE
+342 LLSKGDEPKKE
-350 KAKPILNDDLTSDED
+350 LLDED
-365 GDLNIFDTEDG
+365 GDLDILS
-376 DDFSFDF
+376 DDDDDELFDF